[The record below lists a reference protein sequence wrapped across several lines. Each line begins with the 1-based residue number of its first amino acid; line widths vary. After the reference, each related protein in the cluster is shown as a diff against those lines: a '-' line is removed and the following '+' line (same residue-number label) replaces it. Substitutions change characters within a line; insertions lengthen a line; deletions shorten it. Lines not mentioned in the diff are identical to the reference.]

1 MQVQMN
7 SIHLPAQVGGAARG
21 AVTDYSSVRRN
32 LSITY
37 RKEPN
42 EGTGTSA
49 VVVAILRQP
58 RLPWPLH
65 KGVRVRR
72 RSTHLF
78 SFSRFLDFCHD
89 TIEFFN

>member
-1 MQVQMN
+1 MPLESRTISAMQVQMN
-7 SIHLPAQVGGAARG
+7 SIHASSGAGRGARDRG
-21 AVTDYSSVRRN
+21 AVTDCLSLRRN

-65 KGVRVRR
+65 
-72 RSTHLF
+72 
-78 SFSRFLDFCHD
+78 
-89 TIEFFN
+89 